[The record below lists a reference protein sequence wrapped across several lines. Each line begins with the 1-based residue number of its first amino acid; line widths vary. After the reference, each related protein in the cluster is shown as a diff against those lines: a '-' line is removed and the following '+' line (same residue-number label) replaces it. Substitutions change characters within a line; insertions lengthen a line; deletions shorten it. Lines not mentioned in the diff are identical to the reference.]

1 MGSIDQIVDR
11 VLGAFLT
18 AFSRWP
24 RALPLALVAAAAG
37 VGMLW
42 VFSKTS
48 NPAAVKAA
56 KRRIQAALLELRVFT
71 DEPSVTW
78 RAQRA
83 LLGANLRYLALSLK
97 PALWL
102 ALPLA
107 FLLLH
112 LEHFYGRTPL
122 PLQSDAIVTMGMA
135 PSWNPQSPAPE
146 LAAPREVQIE
156 GPPVRVPDAR
166 EITWRLRPI
175 AECSGE
181 LRFLVD
187 GRVAAAPIEA
197 GTGWRAA
204 PGRQRVHLA
213 PAEWIEI
220 RYPEAA
226 FTVFGF
232 SVHWL
237 LWFAV
242 VSMLVAL
249 LLRKRFGVVL

>member
-1 MGSIDQIVDR
+1 MDGIDHIVDR
-11 VLGAFLT
+11 ALGAFFA
-18 AFSRWP
+18 AFSHAP

-48 NPAAVKAA
+48 DPAAVKAA
-56 KRRIQAALLELRVFT
+56 KRRIHAALLELRVFA

-83 LLGANLRYLALSLK
+83 LFAANLRYLALSLK

-102 ALPLA
+102 ALPIA

-112 LEHFYGRTPL
+112 LEDFYGRAPL
-122 PLQSDAIVTMGMA
+122 PLQSEAVVTMGMA
-135 PSWNPQSPAPE
+135 PAWDPQSPAPQ
-146 LAAPREVQIE
+146 LAAPREVQVE
-156 GPPVRVPDAR
+156 GPPVRMADTR
-166 EITWRLRPI
+166 EITWRLRPN

-197 GTGWRAA
+197 GTRWRGVS
-204 PGRQRVHLA
+204 GRQRVHVA

-226 FTVFGF
+226 LTVFGF

-237 LWFAV
+237 LWFAA
-242 VSMLVAL
+242 VSMLAAL